1 MSDGFSCGAAP
12 YTAAMLIADTAAV
25 VASLLA
31 IVTLL
36 PQVTKLW
43 RTRNAEGVSATW
55 ATVGAVSNGAWAA
68 YLFSQALWIAVPS
81 TAAMAFFYLVTA
93 VLIGRA
99 GRPMGTAVVLGTAW
113 ALLQVAAGLVGGWSG
128 LGLVL
133 GVSFGV
139 QATPSLWTAFRTR
152 APRGISS
159 GTWQLI
165 LIEGLLWTVYGAGH
179 GDRAVVVFGIL
190 SSFASALMLGRYYT
204 TRHRWLDPSP
214 PAPVGSS
221 S

>member
-1 MSDGFSCGAAP
+1 
-12 YTAAMLIADTAAV
+12 MLIADTAAV
-25 VASLLA
+25 VATLLA
-31 IVTLL
+31 IVTLI

-55 ATVGAVSNGAWAA
+55 ATLGTVSNGAWTA
-68 YLFSQALWIAVPS
+68 YLLSQALWLAVPS
-81 TAAMAFFYLVTA
+81 TAVMAVFYLITVL
-93 VLIGRA
+93 LIGRA
-99 GRPMGTAVVLGTAW
+99 GRPTRTAVVLGTAG
-113 ALLQVAAGLVGGWSG
+113 ALLMVVAGLVGGWSG

-139 QATPSLWTAFRTR
+139 QAMPSVWTAFRTW

-165 LIEGLLWTVYGAGH
+165 LIEGLLWLVYGAGH
-179 GDRAVVVFGIL
+179 GDRAIVVFGIL
-190 SSFASALMLGRYYT
+190 SSIASALMLGRYYT

-221 S
+221 V

>member
-1 MSDGFSCGAAP
+1 
-12 YTAAMLIADTAAV
+12 MLIADTAAV
-25 VASLLA
+25 VATLLA
-31 IVTLL
+31 IVTLI

-55 ATVGAVSNGAWAA
+55 ATLGTVSNGAWTA
-68 YLFSQALWIAVPS
+68 YLLSQALWLAVPS
-81 TAAMAFFYLVTA
+81 TAVMAVFYLITVL
-93 VLIGRA
+93 LIGRA
-99 GRPMGTAVVLGTAW
+99 GRPTRTAVVLGTAG
-113 ALLQVAAGLVGGWSG
+113 ALLMVVAGLVGGWSG

-139 QATPSLWTAFRTR
+139 QAMPSVWTAFRTW

-165 LIEGLLWTVYGAGH
+165 LIEGLLWLVYGAGH
-179 GDRAVVVFGIL
+179 GDRAIVVFGIL
-190 SSFASALMLGRYYT
+190 SSIASALMLGRYYT

-214 PAPVGSS
+214 PTPVGSS
-221 S
+221 V

>member
-1 MSDGFSCGAAP
+1 
-12 YTAAMLIADTAAV
+12 MLIADTAAV
-25 VASLLA
+25 VATLLA
-31 IVTLL
+31 IVTLI

-55 ATVGAVSNGAWAA
+55 ATLGTVSNGAWTA
-68 YLFSQALWIAVPS
+68 YLLSQALWLAVPS
-81 TAAMAFFYLVTA
+81 TAVMAVFYLITVL
-93 VLIGRA
+93 LIGRA
-99 GRPMGTAVVLGTAW
+99 GRPTRTAVVLGTAG
-113 ALLQVAAGLVGGWSG
+113 ALLMVVAGLVGGWSG

-139 QATPSLWTAFRTR
+139 QATPSVWTAFRTW

-165 LIEGLLWTVYGAGH
+165 LIEGLLWLVYGAGH
-179 GDRAVVVFGIL
+179 GDRAIVVFGIL
-190 SSFASALMLGRYYT
+190 SSIASALMLGRYYT

-214 PAPVGSS
+214 PTPVGSS
-221 S
+221 V